1 MKALAESIGT
11 RQPADKCKPRQV
23 QQIQPLG
30 QVTLGVL
37 GLPCW
42 WRFDLAFVAATF
54 LLCFVSPSWFAGSLG
69 SLGFVVTLGEVFIK
83 PLGWRACTAWQVFS
97 VSFVL
102 AFLRWVAL
110 CCQGLKG
117 RLRLRRDFSPW
128 PFLVVLLGGRAGV
141 WLCWLLGGGALT
153 WFLALGGAGVF
164 VCFPTF
170 PFLSFSHV

>member
-1 MKALAESIGT
+1 MACPSAQKAESCKGKIGCIPAASWFGIQLKLTWGHQKKGESVKALAESIGT

-128 PFLVVLLGGRAGV
+128 PF
-141 WLCWLLGGGALT
+141 
-153 WFLALGGAGVF
+153 
-164 VCFPTF
+164 
-170 PFLSFSHV
+170 